1 MSLAVASKSKSR
13 PSGNSKLAKILG
25 ADYAATVPSPPEPEL
40 PPRPWYLQPT
50 YSPTEILI
58 EPDGT
63 VRAGT
68 VPALVERLTAHEQ
81 GGMYIHA
88 TLGCLCSLTCS
99 EDPTFIKSFLMTFK
113 SFTTVDDL
121 FDLLVQRFW
130 IQPPPKLTPTEREE
144 WGKLKQHVIQIR
156 SVISSTSLLS
166 TYILQSFEYFQI
178 YGCGR

>member
-1 MSLAVASKSKSR
+1 L
-13 PSGNSKLAKILG
+13 L
-25 ADYAATVPSPPEPEL
+25 
-40 PPRPWYLQPT
+40 PT

-58 EPDGT
+58 DPDGT

-81 GGMYIHA
+81 AGMFVCPDSLPI
-88 TLGCLCSLTCS
+88 LTCFHP
-99 EDPTFIKSFLMTFK
+99 DTTFIKAFLMTFK

-130 IQPPPKLTPTEREE
+130 IQPPPKLTPAEREE

-156 SVISSTSLLS
+156 
-166 TYILQSFEYFQI
+166 
-178 YGCGR
+178 